1 MAQAIQVLR
10 LPSLGIGLISL
21 ASLVVI
27 VLFFAAEKGDRF
39 IIPFSVSL
47 LWGLS
52 TYSFIVTFRAVPDK
66 PNAPLRFFSKLKHTI
81 TRLWY
86 GLVGLFFLGATARHS
101 CGYHSDGF
109 NLVEGPWRL
118 NRQTS
123 IHKRRLCPMPSLWL
137 GVDHQRIIMRRLPSE
152 WFPMVS
158 GLSPEPQGRCCSAA
172 VGRLP
177 SSAVSMTGLLP
188 ARFS

>member
-1 MAQAIQVLR
+1 MIDKLKRMAQAIQVLR

-66 PNAPLRFFSKLKHTI
+66 PNAPLKCFRKLKHAI

-86 GLVGLFFLGATARHS
+86 GLVSLFFLGATLAIIVVTIRM
-101 CGYHSDGF
+101 
-109 NLVEGPWRL
+109 VA
-118 NRQTS
+118 
-123 IHKRRLCPMPSLWL
+123 IWL
-137 GVDHQRIIMRRLPSE
+137 RDH
-152 WFPMVS
+152 
-158 GLSPEPQGRCCSAA
+158 GG
-172 VGRLP
+172 
-177 SSAVSMTGLLP
+177 
-188 ARFS
+188 